1 MIKPK
6 TAVVHKPEYRS
17 ILLLATRL
25 VARRRSQNYAE
36 KIKRGPTPHPRP
48 DAQAANLTGTT
59 RHNPVLGIM
68 QSIFS
73 PAARRDTLREEGN
86 LHRRDGELKMDWT
99 KPPHDVRPM
108 CFDCRLELW

>member
-59 RHNPVLGIM
+59 RHNPVLGIRPDKGLIRPSG
-68 QSIFS
+68 QFPNARSERT
-73 PAARRDTLREEGN
+73 PLRPWNPLAALAA
-86 LHRRDGELKMDWT
+86 DGALAGPGSATMN
-99 KPPHDVRPM
+99 R
-108 CFDCRLELW
+108 